1 MTQQSAYSSMTSNS
15 SNATAGSGGTVVE
28 KQEAGPGQTG
38 NGSETSSVKTLKD
51 SSYSTATSSLASGA
65 ASNKPRSSETAS
77 AMRGGNDTE
86 VIESLAFQ
94 GDCFVYFH
102 KYVLQ
107 LLVLEVTRFLPN
119 HF

>member
-1 MTQQSAYSSMTSNS
+1 M
-15 SNATAGSGGTVVE
+15 VE

-102 KYVLQ
+102 TGSTNMFCNQAVAKGWAGKAVAHPVLW
-107 LLVLEVTRFLPN
+107 LL
-119 HF
+119 

>member
-1 MTQQSAYSSMTSNS
+1 MTSNS
-15 SNATAGSGGTVVE
+15 SNATAGSGSTVVE

-86 VIESLAFQ
+86 VIE
-94 GDCFVYFH
+94 CFY
-102 KYVLQ
+102 
-107 LLVLEVTRFLPN
+107 
-119 HF
+119 